1 MVHPWPISPDWVKLL
16 ISSRFLP
23 DGRQTQVPDRKFH
36 TQSPGCS
43 IGRPNKIIMSL
54 ARLGWERWSLFFAGM
69 VGKTLKKLKVI
80 HQQEAGHSLFQPL
93 TLLKFHP
100 EKGWGLELVLGG
112 ALASMLQQF
121 LFYKILPVL
130 FEKFN
135 NKFAVVAQI
144 VSGLGKNASNHC
156 LPLSHSSIQYTVGKV
171 RLSTGVPSCIFKLVV
186 FDLVCLLFWFGI
198 VRKSMV
204 QTKMFV
210 QSLLG

>member
-1 MVHPWPISPDWVKLL
+1 M
-16 ISSRFLP
+16 
-23 DGRQTQVPDRKFH
+23 
-36 TQSPGCS
+36 
-43 IGRPNKIIMSL
+43 
-54 ARLGWERWSLFFAGM
+54 
-69 VGKTLKKLKVI
+69 
-80 HQQEAGHSLFQPL
+80 
-93 TLLKFHP
+93 
-100 EKGWGLELVLGG
+100 LGG

-198 VRKSMV
+198 VRKSIV
-204 QTKMFV
+204 QTKKGLF
-210 QSLLG
+210 SLF